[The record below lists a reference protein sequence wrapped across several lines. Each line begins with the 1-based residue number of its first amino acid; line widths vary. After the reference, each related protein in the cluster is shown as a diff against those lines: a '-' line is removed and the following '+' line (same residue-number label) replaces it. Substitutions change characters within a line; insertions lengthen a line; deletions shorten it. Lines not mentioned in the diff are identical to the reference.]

1 MIEYSPLVRL
11 VGALVLHPKYPS
23 RWCGLGNEA
32 GVSGAADF
40 ARGDGFFVITTAI
53 NSMINETTA
62 ASGTRGEEADAGAG
76 RQPNLSS
83 ESKSQ
88 FQDTCSSKNQ
98 EDGRTLET
106 VEQEHAGTDL
116 SMNPYSIGD
125 SSNLLIPSR
134 HRAAIL
140 DMLAGRYSPDE
151 TVLASML
158 LATILENDAI
168 DDYAL
173 EIFGVLPSP
182 TVNDDGNSPFEQSI
196 ATYLT
201 KDWTTVDSKS
211 YLALGSAIES
221 VSTLGMMLTERL
233 VFHTWTEQGQCIDV
247 IPFHHYFKSS
257 AFIAALRRCL
267 SCFVSR
273 AQSHLHDSSSVCDTF
288 SDLIRRRYCST
299 LDVSNSP
306 RHSKESAKS
315 VCLLQSYYPSNFI
328 DNVSVLTGDIVYG
341 GAANE
346 DTSRGDLFLVDD
358 ENEAAKFEFQAT
370 LHLRSILGCINDF
383 YQRFSHD
390 SGSPWYSGGDS
401 FAFSTTEEADEV
413 IMSIGGIESISLP
426 TVGTDID
433 LRGRK
438 FFLCSLPV
446 KSKHGFIGSGDIV
459 ICANGTKIS
468 VTEKSDLVFIV
479 EAMYIFV
486 AMEKM
491 DYNRC
496 TVLFVIPIRTIVA
509 SATEVSVSLTLV
521 LCFPVAVL

>member
-257 AFIAALRRCL
+257 AFIAALR
-267 SCFVSR
+267 
-273 AQSHLHDSSSVCDTF
+273 DVCHA
-288 SDLIRRRYCST
+288 LYLGHRVIST
-299 LDVSNSP
+299 IPAL
-306 RHSKESAKS
+306 
-315 VCLLQSYYPSNFI
+315 Y
-328 DNVSVLTGDIVYG
+328 
-341 GAANE
+341 
-346 DTSRGDLFLVDD
+346 
-358 ENEAAKFEFQAT
+358 
-370 LHLRSILGCINDF
+370 
-383 YQRFSHD
+383 
-390 SGSPWYSGGDS
+390 
-401 FAFSTTEEADEV
+401 V
-413 IMSIGGIESISLP
+413 IH
-426 TVGTDID
+426 
-433 LRGRK
+433 
-438 FFLCSLPV
+438 F
-446 KSKHGFIGSGDIV
+446 
-459 ICANGTKIS
+459 
-468 VTEKSDLVFIV
+468 
-479 EAMYIFV
+479 
-486 AMEKM
+486 
-491 DYNRC
+491 
-496 TVLFVIPIRTIVA
+496 RT
-509 SATEVSVSLTLV
+509 
-521 LCFPVAVL
+521 